1 MSSHGPKP
9 QKQERVAVD
18 WRGMEKRMRAVCVA
32 IERGW
37 TPSAEE
43 VERTLE
49 ARACALAL
57 ELPPEE
63 AVDARIEVVDFLLAY
78 EHYAIESRYVR
89 EVHPLENL
97 TPVPCAPAFVRGVI
111 NLRGEILS
119 VIDMKIFFDLP
130 VRGLTDL
137 DKVVVL
143 QSEKMFFGI
152 LADSITGVRHIP
164 VADIQ
169 ASLPTLRDI
178 RTAFLRGVTSDRT
191 VILDA
196 QKLLSDTNIV
206 VRQQIDE

>member
-1 MSSHGPKP
+1 MSSHGAKP
-9 QKQERVAVD
+9 HRQEKAAVD
-18 WRGMEKRMRAVCVA
+18 WRGMEERMGAVCAA

-37 TPSAEE
+37 APSAEE
-43 VERTLE
+43 VERILK
-49 ARACALAL
+49 ARAWLLAQ
-57 ELPPEE
+57 ELAPAE
-63 AVDARIEVVDFLLAY
+63 AVDVRIEVVDFLLAY

-119 VIDMKIFFDLP
+119 VIDIKIFFDLP

-137 DKVVVL
+137 DKVIVL
-143 QSEKMFFGI
+143 QSGNMSFGI
-152 LADSITGVRHIP
+152 LADAITGVRRIP
-164 VADIQ
+164 TADIQ

-178 RTAFLRGVTSDRT
+178 RTAYLRGVTSDRT

-196 QKLLSDTNIV
+196 EKLLFDTSII
-206 VRQQIDE
+206 VRQQVDE